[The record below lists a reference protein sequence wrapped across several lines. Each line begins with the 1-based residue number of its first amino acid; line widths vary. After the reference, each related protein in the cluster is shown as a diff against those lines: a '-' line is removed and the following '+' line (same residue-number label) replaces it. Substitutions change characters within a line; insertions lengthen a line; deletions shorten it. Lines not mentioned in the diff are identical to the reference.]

1 MKKMF
6 FSLVNSIFGLG
17 LMVAGVVSG
26 IWLIVVGDWW
36 RLVFGVGFMFLSS
49 LIIMIVPMPAL
60 IFSIPAIKYLD
71 QGKKFLGMFFLSLSN
86 IVLALSISALS
97 ILVLWFMVKNV
108 SENLIPILMWSYVVA
123 MTPWASA
130 VGKEQERG
138 DTASSS
144 LIATYFQMLAYIVGA
159 IIFYFRHSILE
170 VVYIFAVVMLISV
183 IKIGRA
189 SCRERV

>member
-71 QGKKFLGMFFLSLSN
+71 QGKKFLGMFFF
-86 IVLALSISALS
+86 IFIKYCFSIINFS
-97 ILVLWFMVKNV
+97 IEHF
-108 SENLIPILMWSYVVA
+108 S
-123 MTPWASA
+123 
-130 VGKEQERG
+130 
-138 DTASSS
+138 
-144 LIATYFQMLAYIVGA
+144 F
-159 IIFYFRHSILE
+159 
-170 VVYIFAVVMLISV
+170 VVYGQKCFREFNSNFNVVICRCYDSL
-183 IKIGRA
+183 GFCCWQGTRA
-189 SCRERV
+189 R